1 MPSRDA
7 TPFCTRA
14 LGAGVGERPFSY
26 VEAAIVLIALIR
38 TKVRIPSKYSLAAC
52 PSAHRFDN
60 LDWEKQ
66 REQLGVADG

>member
-1 MPSRDA
+1 
-7 TPFCTRA
+7 
-14 LGAGVGERPFSY
+14 